1 MDHYLMAVKKQR
13 DSYFVTQGLL
23 LVVAFITA
31 VAILLTDN
39 NLQTD
44 FQTVPK
50 YFYHWYGM
58 LVIALIS
65 LIGGVL
71 IAVKH
76 NTFFGK
82 IGVIGSAVV
91 AMFLVADIATYS
103 SLNVG
108 LSASQFAGYLFS
120 FSRYDGFQN
129 YIPGLYPLLFIE
141 YILVIVVG
149 VIGLRKK

>member
-1 MDHYLMAVKKQR
+1 MADKKQR
-13 DSYFVTQGLL
+13 DSYFATEGLL

-31 VAILLTDN
+31 VAILLTDK

-71 IAVKH
+71 ITVKH
-76 NTFFGK
+76 NTFYGK
-82 IGVIGSAVV
+82 VGVIGSSLIAI
-91 AMFLVADIATYS
+91 FLVADIATYS
-103 SLNVG
+103 TLNVG
-108 LSASQFAGYLFS
+108 LTASQFAGYLFS
-120 FSRYDGFQN
+120 FSRYDGFKN

-141 YILVIVVG
+141 FILVVIVG
-149 VIGLRKK
+149 VIGLKKK

>member
-1 MDHYLMAVKKQR
+1 MAAKKQR

-71 IAVKH
+71 
-76 NTFFGK
+76 T
-82 IGVIGSAVV
+82 
-91 AMFLVADIATYS
+91 
-103 SLNVG
+103 
-108 LSASQFAGYLFS
+108 
-120 FSRYDGFQN
+120 
-129 YIPGLYPLLFIE
+129 
-141 YILVIVVG
+141 
-149 VIGLRKK
+149 